1 MSKILRPP
9 YVPHDNNPE
18 KKVPAKI
25 IEDFFLA
32 LKTADIN
39 KVREYVDK
47 EKVKLSY
54 MTDAKTGETPFH
66 VVLKMDN
73 KTADKITKLNLL
85 KYLATNGSPL
95 DIPDKSNVRAIH
107 LASQLQDEDIIDFM
121 LKKKLDPSRTDS
133 SNNTALHYAT
143 KGLEVKCPGLPVNP
157 GSIVPSQRVDQIEFS
172 TTIKDANK
180 FIMKL
185 LAEQDPINKSVI
197 HFINTIMRIPQM
209 YKNSSDP
216 TKKEKLK
223 EIQTALIE
231 IFASVASDPTYAG
244 GLTRQQAE
252 IDHLVTK
259 FINEFQQD
267 LLPDVMKSMAK
278 DIKANNTGWGPKIG
292 TATGPTDID
301 RILPTERI
309 EEVTELKKQLDEE
322 KEIISSRKDIKPDQ
336 MITAMSDQIDKLYEY
351 EEELIFG
358 GDKTKIYGSD
368 LTRRKIFFLLMYR
381 FLMENHKDIFVDRI
395 MNNTNFM
402 DDTQFQDYIMHPSG
416 NENTIINKSS
426 DGYIYMP
433 DISEILNNMATAGN
447 VDILGE
453 LLKDVKNN
461 GIFDMNFPLEF
472 LNWVD
477 ATKGLEIPSYYFKIT
492 SLRKLIKES
501 EFKIFSDEYE
511 QLIRMNVI
519 NKNDKWIDLFLKI
532 CLRMRNDIGL
542 VDNTSLIPP
551 FGVNLGK
558 HAVINLT
565 SANLGSL
572 GVGIFTYIDIFIL
585 LDQFRSF
592 IKNGKQINIMNFP
605 DIFDKNN
612 QVYIGNWVKY
622 VDTKGY
628 TIEEK
633 NNNLDVVFCEK
644 IFYKV
649 AQLEIRKILEEI
661 YDRIF
666 QNISSYA
673 GPLIIRNILLDR
685 FDLFKQNHMYT
696 LILPPY
702 VKFDDPKLITF
713 ANTIFERDNKFST
726 LYDKLIRSDSELD
739 KTVVQFFS
747 NFFNNN
753 NPTDT
758 NPAFPPTN
766 PANPPNVFINIKDK
780 INDLIITTNP
790 TLQIINDRILQNDK
804 YKSFVNELLNKLNIK
819 TNYKNFVLDPTIEIE
834 HGRKWVSTTTMGTHD
849 GVATTYINDNKLSN
863 FNYVVELIS
872 YYFTRMIRR
881 FANFSGY
888 AQNINI
894 IMSDII
900 YHISDTYTGTPQKP
914 IQHEYFIPQILLP
927 ALIARSIF
935 IANEFKIISLYVA
948 EYNNI
953 FTQHITHQINIANN
967 QQNDTIILFNNFN
980 TGVQKIIDEAYQQVV
995 AIFKYHNDVIDYLNR
1010 LSASKIITNINEKS
1024 PPNPIIKIFNVS
1036 LTKIDALP
1044 DKITDPVNFGEMLK
1058 KYQIPDIIYYAGPPP
1073 WNDDV
1078 NMFTYSWFSFTE
1090 KYATTYRN
1098 IMDIQRIG
1106 VPSGMNF
1113 NSQSVIYYKSASTTY
1128 AINNAPPFVPGE
1140 WLKFRIPKVFDTIRF
1155 KDAFIRWQ
1163 ASYYV
1168 IPQLSIAPD
1177 IIFPYIGPHLKL
1189 QKQRIIEL
1197 VVQHIVDTQL
1207 TTSKDIYDKLKILAN
1222 EHTFDKVPD
1231 VKIYCVVA
1239 QLVDNIIINL
1249 TDYAIKQSVHNW
1261 IYDEIQSVADYK
1273 GLVAGPIVNIIQKK
1287 DYMKLSPGDIET
1299 KLVSDMMVAHNKY
1312 IQFQIPPVES
1322 NPSDLTYFASQRK
1335 ESAKPER
1342 NDKLISYL
1350 YNINYLAPDSD
1361 NTGNTSQCFIINPA
1375 IVSKLITSGN
1385 LNKQNSDG
1393 QTPLHYAVQMLNPDI
1408 VEILMKRG
1416 ALQFKNFNQQTPKDL
1431 ALNGLMQNINLIPTI
1446 KVSDFVGNFA
1456 TPFND
1461 LMIARLSEEK
1471 WKNNIIRGIK
1481 FGIPVQL
1488 CIIQHMYH
1496 TYVQNYRIGI
1506 SPDLKN
1512 KLTDLF
1518 KRHNVGPIYTYPVDL
1533 FEVNNQDMYKLLS
1546 YADFNYSIK
1555 SSVIGINKRKMNS
1568 LQKQID
1574 FIDFQ
1579 LDGLKKERDGLATV
1593 VPPDTDK
1600 INVIDSAR
1608 NALTTRKGDLE
1619 SKFKALKIL
1628 PDSSNPTIDDGFI
1641 GAYIGSLTKLKKRVE
1656 DRTWS
1661 ICKFYDESFSLIGR
1675 SNAMYLAIWQN
1686 YMDKTIPN
1694 APSMIFLSLHR
1705 IIRSTLQ
1712 NSDVKIIKTDLQ
1724 TIENFLSCVKEFID
1738 QRVDLPRDLDNP
1750 ILIEEREQIIYL
1762 LNLFITEHAIQMI
1775 YQQVDKAL
1783 REMDGSGNL
1792 YVNTESVMN
1801 QMYATEYNGATI
1813 ESYMKEILP
1822 NLIYKFLTQTY
1833 GQNDPAKKIT
1843 MLTEIFDPI
1852 VSILQANTIVVF
1864 DSESILIRNIKEYL
1878 IPFLSE
1884 TYQNFVH
1891 HLRLS
1896 TYGFERYIINLYQLI
1911 KIYRSML

>member
-216 TKKEKLK
+216 AKKEKLK

-259 FINEFQQD
+259 FINEFQQE

-292 TATGPTDID
+292 IATGPTDID

-322 KEIISSRKDIKPDQ
+322 KEVISSRKDIKPDQ
-336 MITAMSDQIDKLYEY
+336 MITAMSDEIDKLYKY

-358 GDKTKIYGSD
+358 GDQTKIYGSD

-381 FLMENHKDIFVDRI
+381 YLMVNHKEIFVDRI
-395 MNNTNFM
+395 MNNANFM
-402 DDTQFQDYIMHPSG
+402 SANQFTQYMRDKPIP
-416 NENTIINKSS
+416 NESMN
-426 DGYIYMP
+426 GYIYSLDM
-433 DISEILNNMATAGN
+433 
-447 VDILGE
+447 VDILTGVGLNDVLE
-453 LLKDVKNN
+453 DLLRDIRNN
-461 GIFDMNFPLEF
+461 GIARVDRVFDEFIHADLE
-472 LNWVD
+472 N
-477 ATKGLEIPSYYFKIT
+477 EISPAY
-492 SLRKLIKES
+492 LR
-501 EFKIFSDEYE
+501 
-511 QLIRMNVI
+511 
-519 NKNDKWIDLFLKI
+519 
-532 CLRMRNDIGL
+532 
-542 VDNTSLIPP
+542 NTSLDNLVKNPEFKDFTKEYEEVKKRGLGDINDTWADLLIRILYRWIND
-551 FGVNLGK
+551 FGNFISLTIKDPQVMDNMKYEDVNLE
-558 HAVINLT
+558 
-565 SANLGSL
+565 
-572 GVGIFTYIDIFIL
+572 
-585 LDQFRSF
+585 
-592 IKNGKQINIMNFP
+592 NFP
-605 DIFDKNN
+605 DIGGISLLTAIKERFTYLDIFRILDFAHSMIKNN
-612 QVYIGNWVKY
+612 SIGFDMNSYPAIFDDTNYSIGTWLDYIN
-622 VDTKGY
+622 DAY
-628 TIEEK
+628 TATEK
-633 NNNLDVVFCEK
+633 LDNLELIFVEK
-644 IFYKV
+644 IFYRV
-649 AQLEIRKILEEI
+649 AQLEIKKVLEQV

-666 QNISSYA
+666 QDISQYDVP
-673 GPLIIRNILLDR
+673 GPNNDIRDIILERR
-685 FDLFKQNHMYT
+685 DLFKQNHMYA

-702 VKFDDPKLITF
+702 VDSDDSKLANWTDIIFESTNKFDALY
-713 ANTIFERDNKFST
+713 NK
-726 LYDKLIRSDSELD
+726 IVEPDSEFNE
-739 KTVVQFFS
+739 TVVQFFS
-747 NFFNNN
+747 DFFNSNVS
-753 NPTDT
+753 TD
-758 NPAFPPTN
+758 NF
-766 PANPPNVFINIKDK
+766 VDIKDE
-780 INDLIITTNP
+780 INDLDTTINP
-790 TLQIINDRILQNDK
+790 ELQIINDRILQNDL

-834 HGRKWVSTTTMGTHD
+834 HGYEWGTLGSFTIHD
-849 GVATTYINDNKLSN
+849 DMAETYIDNNNLSN
-863 FNYVVELIS
+863 FNYVIELIS

-881 FANFSGY
+881 FLTFGGHS
-888 AQNINI
+888 QNINI
-894 IMSDII
+894 IISDII
-900 YHISDTYTGTPQKP
+900 FHIRDEYTSTKKP
-914 IQHEYFIPQILLP
+914 RQHEYFIPQIMLP
-927 ALIARSIF
+927 VLIEQSIHM
-935 IANEFKIISLYVA
+935 ANEFKIITLYVT
-948 EYNNI
+948 EYNKI
-953 FTQHITHQINIANN
+953 FTEHIIHQVNITDKN
-967 QQNDTIILFNNFN
+967 QNDTMILLNEFN
-980 TGVQKIIDEAYQQVV
+980 TKVQTIIDTAYQQV
-995 AIFKYHNDVIDYLNR
+995 IQLFKYHNSVIDYLNK
-1010 LSASKIITNINEKS
+1010 LSASKIVINLNTKV
-1024 PPNPIIKIFNVS
+1024 PPDPIMKIFSTVLS
-1036 LTKIDALP
+1036 KIDVPP
-1044 DKITDPVNFGEMLK
+1044 DKITDLINFVEILK
-1058 KYQIPDIIYYAGPPP
+1058 NYKIPQILYYAGPRPFF
-1073 WNDDV
+1073 V
-1078 NMFTYSWFSFTE
+1078 EEKIYTYSAVSLTE
-1090 KYATTYRN
+1090 RYATTYRN
-1098 IMDIQRIG
+1098 IMNIRRLYPPLG
-1106 VPSGMNF
+1106 TNSTMGL
-1113 NSQSVIYYKSASTTY
+1113 NSQSVVYYDSPTY
-1128 AINNAPPFVPGE
+1128 YINGKPPAIEGE
-1140 WLKFRIPKVFDTIRF
+1140 WLGFPSPNLPIIQF
-1155 KDAFIRWQ
+1155 KDAFIKWKKIN
-1163 ASYYV
+1163 YI
-1168 IPQLSIAPD
+1168 IPQLSSAPD

-1518 KRHNVGPIYTYPVDL
+1518 KRHNIGPIYTYPVDL

-1593 VPPDTDK
+1593 VPPDTNK

-1661 ICKFYDESFSLIGR
+1661 ICKFYNESFSLIGR

-1712 NSDVKIIKTDLQ
+1712 NTDVKIIKTDLQ
-1724 TIENFLSCVKEFID
+1724 TVEAFLSCVKEFID